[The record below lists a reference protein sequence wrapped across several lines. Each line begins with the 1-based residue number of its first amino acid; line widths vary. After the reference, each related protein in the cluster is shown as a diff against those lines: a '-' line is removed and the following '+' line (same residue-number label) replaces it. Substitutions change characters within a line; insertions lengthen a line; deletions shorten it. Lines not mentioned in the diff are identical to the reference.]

1 MARKR
6 KTLDKYLI
14 ENIKNGK
21 SEGVKKVKGVIGTL
35 TNAEDFLITLT
46 ILHGQDKNYFE
57 TVEYYEALFRR
68 FKLNSLIIDCYEV
81 KQEWHM
87 WTEILIEMSAVLW
100 KWRDKFEPN
109 SWLET
114 NAKIYEVAFG
124 NFQNYENLS
133 INGGL
138 CFKCA
143 RLFTEVL
150 FNFSNHARKGDKSG
164 DFHIFDS
171 NIKEISKIIG
181 TRWEAVTYSNLFD
194 EKIKEHS

>member
-1 MARKR
+1 MIATALRIANVHPIFRYLVIEPPRWAYRAMRRVSRDGSGFAPALLGFLTVFMPCGITQATMAVAVASGNPW
-6 KTLDKYLI
+6 TGAAIMFAFIL
-14 ENIKNGK
+14 
-21 SEGVKKVKGVIGTL
+21 GTSPIF
-35 TNAEDFLITLT
+35 FLLGAT
-46 ILHGQDKNYFE
+46 ILSLLKRRVFAYAASAI
-57 TVEYYEALFRR
+57 VVLF
-68 FKLNSLIIDCYEV
+68 
-81 KQEWHM
+81 
-87 WTEILIEMSAVLW
+87 AV
-100 KWRDKFEPN
+100 
-109 SWLET
+109 
-114 NAKIYEVAFG
+114 
-124 NFQNYENLS
+124 LS